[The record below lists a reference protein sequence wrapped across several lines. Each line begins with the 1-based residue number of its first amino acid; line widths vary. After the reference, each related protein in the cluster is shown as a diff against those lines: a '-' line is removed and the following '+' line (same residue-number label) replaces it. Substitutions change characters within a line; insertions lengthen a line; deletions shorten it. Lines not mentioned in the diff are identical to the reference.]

1 MWSRRRFLWGCAVW
15 MGGSVLSR
23 RGSAD
28 LRAWQRKPTT
38 FGLEDFRRLVASGV
52 DVFHPAVD
60 PNSPDP
66 HAAALGWMEG
76 WNQLL
81 RGQSAYLR
89 AVRGAADLD
98 PARSDR
104 RIGILLG
111 FQTSE
116 HFRTVEDVERFH
128 ALGQRVSQLTYNDR
142 CRLGSG
148 CRDPHDQGLSEF
160 GRQVVAEM
168 NRVGMAVDVSH
179 CSERTTL
186 DSIARSDRP
195 VLVTHANCRALAP
208 HPRNKADAEI
218 RALAARGG
226 VMGIA
231 AVRAFL
237 GDRPTLDVLLDHF
250 VHVARL
256 VGAEHVGLGSD
267 CDLDLADPATGRPRA
282 AYDLPGLQNGRRAY
296 ELAAG
301 LLRRGFSESEVELI
315 LGGNF
320 RRALG
325 QIWKA

>member
-1 MWSRRRFLWGCAVW
+1 MPRPPDPIASDDPR
-15 MGGSVLSR
+15 VLSLVDR
-23 RGSAD
+23 TTVIDMLGLLTLDWDR

-142 CRLGSG
+142 CRLAQAAAILTTRGSANSG
-148 CRDPHDQGLSEF
+148 
-160 GRQVVAEM
+160 GRWW
-168 NRVGMAVDVSH
+168 
-179 CSERTTL
+179 
-186 DSIARSDRP
+186 
-195 VLVTHANCRALAP
+195 
-208 HPRNKADAEI
+208 PR
-218 RALAARGG
+218 
-226 VMGIA
+226 
-231 AVRAFL
+231 
-237 GDRPTLDVLLDHF
+237 
-250 VHVARL
+250 
-256 VGAEHVGLGSD
+256 
-267 CDLDLADPATGRPRA
+267 
-282 AYDLPGLQNGRRAY
+282 
-296 ELAAG
+296 
-301 LLRRGFSESEVELI
+301 
-315 LGGNF
+315 
-320 RRALG
+320 
-325 QIWKA
+325 